1 MSSRSDGQLL
11 QQLQQLQKELA
22 QKEVALGQQDSLC
35 KDQANKIEE
44 LVKQMAEMEDHLNH
58 SYNQTLESLY
68 AGMMQAKEEKEELME
83 QMAELESQVEAAKE
97 EQERILQQPATAAED
112 SEELLSLREMLA
124 DVEKRL
130 EESNH
135 QLRFLQGSAQ
145 KAQDEKRHHEDRA
158 LTLQAEM
165 LKLNGMLK
173 EKENALAMAEMRA
186 QKEAQMAASVR
197 SIQSTPP
204 VVEAPVSVSN
214 TSDELR
220 TRIAEL
226 ESRLGVS
233 NRVADFLQ
241 KSLQKAEEQSHLFKD
256 QKSQMSAE
264 LDTIKRQLLEN
275 VAKLEESNEKTDKQE
290 RQIQEMVK
298 KLEDAEKSLN
308 STQQDREAKVQ
319 EAVESANSGQKEL
332 LHKIS
337 QLEFRLI
344 ESRRFA
350 EFVQSSLNKLK
361 IEKETNEA
369 KSNAT
374 IANLE
379 FKLKEGSRVSQFVQ
393 QTLERKTNEFKQLEL
408 SSMGEKKQLEFK
420 VAEAS
425 RMTVFLQNK
434 LQEMEKKSSAE
445 IANLQFKLT
454 EATRMTQFLTTNA
467 NKIGENMRKQRDE
480 METLEKQLEATR
492 GELAAAKSASKAK
505 DGILAAHSETVTEL
519 RRKVG
524 EIESRLSVSNRVC
537 DFLQTNLS
545 KAEEMKNMAEMRRDD
560 VEKQLSVL
568 TNQLSET
575 ESKMKALSQLSEVQ
589 ARQIETL
596 MNEMADTTNSLT
608 LTHKSALA
616 QLNIALETKEQE
628 AKNLAAKVAQLEFC
642 VTESQRL
649 STFVQS
655 KMKSLENEKNEQ
667 AEKYEAEKAQLK
679 FKATESSRM
688 AVFAQGAFTK
698 AGEEKKA
705 IEAKIAGEKAKLEF
719 NLAEATRMTTFLTNK
734 VKDTEKTFQG
744 RLKDLE
750 FKVTESNRVSKYQQ
764 TSLARLAEE
773 KQCLASEKNQLE
785 FQVEQLKQK
794 LEEKE
799 LELSARDSYA
809 SDFKKR
815 ISDLQMRMAM
825 TEGKLAVAY
834 RMNDF
839 LTKSLS
845 QAEEEKAMLQ
855 SGH

>member
-97 EQERILQQPATAAED
+97 EQERILRQPATTAED
-112 SEELLSLREMLA
+112 SEELLSLREKLT
-124 DVEKRL
+124 DLEKRL
-130 EESNH
+130 HESNQ
-135 QLRFLQGSAQ
+135 QLRILEGSAK
-145 KAQDEKRHHEDRA
+145 KAEDEKRHHEERA
-158 LTLQAEM
+158 LTLQAEI
-165 LKLNGMLK
+165 LKHKDMLK

-186 QKEAQMAASVR
+186 QKEAQMAASAR
-197 SIQSTPP
+197 SIQGTTP
-204 VVEAPVSVSN
+204 VVQAPVSGSK
-214 TSDELR
+214 TGDELH

-264 LDTIKRQLLEN
+264 LETIKRQLLEN
-275 VAKLEESNEKTDKQE
+275 AAKLEESNEKTDKQE
-290 RQIQEMVK
+290 HHIQELVK
-298 KLEDAEKSLN
+298 KLEAAEKSLN
-308 STQQDREAKVQ
+308 STQHDREAKVQ

-337 QLEFRLI
+337 QLEFRLT

-369 KSNAT
+369 KNNAT

-393 QTLERKTNEFKQLEL
+393 QTLERKTKEFKQLEL
-408 SSMGEKKQLEFK
+408 TSMGEKKQLEFK

-434 LQEMEKKSSAE
+434 LQEIEKKSSAE
-445 IANLQFKLT
+445 IASLQFKLT

-467 NKIGENMRKQRDE
+467 NKVAENMRKQRDE
-480 METLEKQLEATR
+480 MDLLEKQLEATR
-492 GELAAAKSASKAK
+492 GDLAAAKSASKAK
-505 DGILAAHSETVTEL
+505 DGILSAQSETVTEL

-524 EIESRLSVSNRVC
+524 ELESRLSVSNRVC

-545 KAEEMKNMAEMRRDD
+545 KAEEMKSMAEMRRDD

-575 ESKMKALSQLSEVQ
+575 ESKMKALSQLSDEQ
-589 ARQIETL
+589 AKKIETL
-596 MNEMADTTNSLT
+596 MKEMADTTNSLT
-608 LTHKSALA
+608 QSHKSALA
-616 QLNIALETKEQE
+616 QLNAALETKGQE
-628 AKNLAAKVAQLEFC
+628 ARDLAAKIAQLEFR

-655 KMKSLENEKNEQ
+655 KMKGLENEKSEQ
-667 AEKYEAEKAQLK
+667 AAKYEAEIAQLK

-688 AVFAQGAFTK
+688 AVFAQGAVTK
-698 AGEEKKA
+698 SGEEKKA
-705 IEAKIAGEKAKLEF
+705 IEAKAAGEKAKLEF

-734 VKDTEKTFQG
+734 LKDTENTYQG

-764 TSLARLAEE
+764 TSLVRLAEE
-773 KQCLASEKNQLE
+773 KQCLMGEKNELE

-799 LELSARDSYA
+799 LELSARDDYA
-809 SDFKKR
+809 SDYKKK
-815 ISDLQMRMAM
+815 ISDLQTQMAM
-825 TEGKLAVAY
+825 AEGKLSVAY

-845 QAEEEKAMLQ
+845 QAEEEKRMLQ